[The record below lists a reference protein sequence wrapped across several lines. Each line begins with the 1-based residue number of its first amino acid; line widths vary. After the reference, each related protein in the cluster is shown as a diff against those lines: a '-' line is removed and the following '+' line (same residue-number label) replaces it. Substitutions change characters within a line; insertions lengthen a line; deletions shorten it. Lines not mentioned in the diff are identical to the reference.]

1 MIVLKRI
8 GALWIFLD
16 SGSQKCD
23 YMAWRLLRL
32 VFKDCQ
38 NSYYL
43 IAIIND
49 EWTV

>member
-1 MIVLKRI
+1 MIALKRI

-32 VFKDCQ
+32 VFKDYQ
-38 NSYYL
+38 SSYYL
-43 IAIIND
+43 IAIINN